1 MTTDDKVNIKHVE
14 LKCYIDPIAQMLDE
28 MAVLSE
34 AWKDR
39 RKKGIV
45 TDRLRHN
52 MIILSRKIFVTSQ
65 GYNPDDCYITI
76 NFKSE
81 QDKLNY

>member
-1 MTTDDKVNIKHVE
+1 MSTVDKDAIKVEVQIHTDTVAE
-14 LKCYIDPIAQMLDE
+14 MLDE
-28 MAVLSE
+28 MVILSE

-45 TDRLRHN
+45 SNRLRHN
-52 MIILSRKIFVTSQ
+52 MIILSRKLFVTSQ

>member
-1 MTTDDKVNIKHVE
+1 MSNIVNCEVQIHTDTVAE
-14 LKCYIDPIAQMLDE
+14 MLDE

-45 TDRLRHN
+45 SDRLRHT
-52 MIILSRKIFVTSQ
+52 MIILSRKIFVTTQ
-65 GYNPDDCYITI
+65 GYNPEDCHIII
-76 NFKSE
+76 NLKSE